1 MAENN
6 IDRNQSLLL
15 GEVGGA
21 LKSPLGG
28 DFGGLSIIQIIPGSG
43 GSFYCGNC
51 LRDSKYVDSLK
62 KLGHKVVKVPMY
74 LPLFSDEHDLEDIPV
89 FYGAISIYLKQL
101 YPIFRKAPAWVDR
114 LLNSKPM
121 MKLAAGMA
129 GSTNAKGLEE
139 MTISMLLGEE
149 GEQSADLDKMV
160 DWIAE
165 HCKPDVIH
173 LSNALLLGLAK
184 RMKQKL
190 NVKIVCSLQDE
201 DIWVDP
207 MKPSAR
213 EHVWKLMSEKANDVD
228 AFISVSNFFAQAAQK
243 WMNLPNEKLY
253 TVHLGVD
260 PADYEFNNAAN
271 REREIGYISRMN
283 AENGMEV
290 LIDAF
295 ILLKKEDRFSDVQLQ
310 ITGGKTGEDA
320 HFIKEQKRKL
330 EEEGLGLAAHFWDG
344 FEGEHR
350 KNFLNRVQLISVP
363 VLNGE
368 AFGIYLTEAMAS
380 GIPVVQPALG
390 AFPEIINTAG
400 GGVIY
405 EPNTPEALAKA
416 WTDLLDNPKKIEQL
430 SNEARA
436 SVETYFDI
444 NKQAAKLVDIYMNVS
459 NA

>member
-1 MAENN
+1 MN
-6 IDRNQSLLL
+6 I
-15 GEVGGA
+15 V
-21 LKSPLGG
+21 
-28 DFGGLSIIQIIPGSG
+28 QIIPGSG

-101 YPIFRKAPAWVDR
+101 YPIFRKAPAWLDR

-121 MKLAAGMA
+121 MKMAAGMA

-139 MTISMLLGEE
+139 MTISMLLGEQ
-149 GEQSADLDKMV
+149 GEQSKELDKMV

-173 LSNALLLGLAK
+173 LSNALLLGLAR

-190 NVKIVCSLQDE
+190 NVPVVCSLQDE
-201 DIWVDP
+201 DVWVLP
-207 MKPSAR
+207 MKATAR
-213 EHVWKLMSEKANDVD
+213 EHVWKLMSEKAKDVD
-228 AFISVSNFFAQAAQK
+228 AFISVSSYYADAAK
-243 WMNLPNEKLY
+243 EWMKLPEEKIH

-260 PADYEFNNAAN
+260 PEDYPFSNVIN
-271 REREIGYISRMN
+271 RKREIGYISRMN
-283 AENGMEV
+283 AENGLEV

-295 ILLKKEDRFSDVQLQ
+295 ILLKKEERFSDVHLH
-310 ITGGKTGEDA
+310 ITGGKTGEDT
-320 HFIKEQKRKL
+320 HFIKEQKHKL
-330 EEEGLGLAAHFWDG
+330 EAAGIRSFAHFWEG
-344 FEGEHR
+344 FEGNHR
-350 KNFLNRVQLISVP
+350 KNFLKRVQLISVP

-368 AFGIYLTEAMAS
+368 AFGIYLSEAMAS

-400 GGVIY
+400 GGIVY
-405 EPNTPEALAKA
+405 EPNTPEALCRA
-416 WTDLLDNPKKIEQL
+416 WSELFDKPEKIEKL

-436 SVETYFDI
+436 SVEKYFDI
-444 NKQAAKLVDIYMNVS
+444 NLQAEKLVEIYEMIERK
-459 NA
+459 